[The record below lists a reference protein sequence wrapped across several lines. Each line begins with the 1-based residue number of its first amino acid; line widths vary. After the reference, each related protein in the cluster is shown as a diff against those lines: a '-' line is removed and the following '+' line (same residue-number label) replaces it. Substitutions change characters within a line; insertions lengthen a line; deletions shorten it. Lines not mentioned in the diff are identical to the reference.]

1 MQAPKLPA
9 FNKEWQKKYKKLKRN
24 KKFQIFQLLLII
36 YLFMFAVFLMSFVA
50 EQLGKQ
56 EARSI
61 LLASDNALAGFSGGW
76 LSAELVQ
83 SASVIAILT
92 SIFLSVNLLDLL
104 QAFYIMLGLVF
115 GNSFTPLL
123 ASVLAPRKRYERLY
137 YGFELAVANIIY
149 NLHLIVIVF
158 ILEKTTHFYTY
169 SGQISRNWFEG
180 ISYLKNIPDLI
191 GILATPLKF
200 ILLIDYWP
208 LLLIFIFSILLFLFS
223 MSQFGD
229 LMANYYGGV
238 KRAQKKIQT
247 KFSSDWQIFGFGLVL
262 SLMIPSASLLVT
274 IIVPLAVKKIV
285 TLRQSIPYIIAVNI
299 STYFD
304 VLFAG
309 FASGRPGAI
318 AGSITLILISLTG
331 FLFLIKGIGV
341 ESITFVTKL
350 LTQKILRIRSRLEM
364 MWFAIGYIL
373 VPILLLLLALLF

>member
-1 MQAPKLPA
+1 MQAPKLPS
-9 FNKEWQKKYKKLKRN
+9 FNKDWQKKYKKLKRN
-24 KKFQIFQLLLII
+24 KKFQVFQLILII
-36 YLFMFAVFLMSFVA
+36 YLFMFAIFLMSFVA

-61 LLASDNALAGFSGGW
+61 LLASDNALAGFAGGW

-83 SASVIAILT
+83 SASIIAIMT
-92 SIFLSVNLLDLL
+92 SIFLGAHLLDLT

-123 ASVLAPRKRYERLY
+123 ASVLSPRKRYERLY

-169 SGQISRNWFEG
+169 SGKISQDWFER
-180 ISYLKNIPDLI
+180 IHYLKNIPDLI

-200 ILLIDYWP
+200 ILFIDYWP
-208 LLLIFIFSILLFLFS
+208 LILIFILSILLFLLS
-223 MSQFGD
+223 MNQFGD

-247 KFSSDWQIFGFGLVL
+247 KFSSDWQIFGFGLVI

-274 IIVPLAVKKIV
+274 IIVPLAVKKII
-285 TLRQSIPYIIAVNI
+285 TLRQAIPYIIAVNI

-318 AGSITLILISLTG
+318 AGSVTLILISLTG

-341 ESITFVTKL
+341 GSVHIVTKL
-350 LTQKILRIRSRLEM
+350 LTQKILKVRTRLEM